1 MLIRWPASLSLGGLK
16 RSASTRGQYTP
27 KPTSIDIGRS
37 TASAV
42 DTELMV
48 TVGILMLFGMVMVY
62 SATIALPDSPRFAQY
77 SPWHF
82 LIRHVV
88 AMVIALAAG
97 FAVFCVPVQK
107 WQKFAMPLFFLGLVL
122 LTIVLIPGL
131 GKSVYGARRWIPLGI
146 MNLQPSE
153 LMKVFVLLY
162 AADYVVRKQE
172 IMHRFVKG
180 FLPLAVA
187 MALVGGLLLLEP
199 DLGAFIV
206 MVTIAMGLLFIGG
219 INLMWFTG
227 LIGSMGLVFSAIIY
241 FSPWRR
247 ERMFAYLDPF
257 DEQNILGKGYQL
269 AQSLIAFG
277 RGDFFGVGLGASI
290 GKLHYLPEAHTD
302 FLLAVI
308 GEELGLV
315 AVVLV
320 IFMFYKITRRAF
332 EIGRQAIVVNSAFA
346 GLLAMGVGMW
356 IGFQAFLNIGVN
368 LGLLPTKGLTL
379 PLMSYGG
386 SAILCNCLALGLL
399 LRVDFENKQ
408 RMRGSKS

>member
-1 MLIRWPASLSLGGLK
+1 MLIRWPASFALGSAK
-16 RSASTRGQYTP
+16 RSA
-27 KPTSIDIGRS
+27 KPTSIDIGR
-37 TASAV
+37 TTPASV
-42 DTELMV
+42 DTELIATIGV
-48 TVGILMLFGMVMVY
+48 LMLFGMVMVY
-62 SATIALPDSPRFAQY
+62 SATIALPDSPRFAKY
-77 SPWHF
+77 ESWHF
-82 LIRHVV
+82 LLRHSVSLI
-88 AMVIALAAG
+88 IAVGAG
-97 FAVFCVPVQK
+97 LAVFCVPVQR
-107 WQKFAMPLFFLGLVL
+107 WQKLALPLFIVGLVL
-122 LTIVLIPGL
+122 LTVVLIPGI
-131 GKSVYGARRWIPLGI
+131 GKSVYGARRWIPIGV

-172 IMHRFVKG
+172 IMHRFIKG
-180 FLPLAVA
+180 FLPLATA
-187 MALVGGLLLLEP
+187 MGIVGGLLLLEP

-206 MVTIAMGLLFIGG
+206 MVAIAMGLLFIGG
-219 INLMWFTG
+219 INLLWFTG
-227 LIGSMGLVFSAIIY
+227 LIGSMSLVFSAIIY

-320 IFMFYKITRRAF
+320 IFLFYKITRRAF
-332 EIGRQAIVVNSAFA
+332 EIGRQAIVLNSAFA

-386 SAILCNCLALGLL
+386 SAILCNCLALGIL

-408 RMRGSKS
+408 RMRGTKL

>member
-1 MLIRWPASLSLGGLK
+1 MLIRWPASFTLGSAK
-16 RSASTRGQYTP
+16 RSA
-27 KPTSIDIGRS
+27 KPTSIDIGR
-37 TASAV
+37 TTPATV
-42 DTELMV
+42 DTELIATIGV
-48 TVGILMLFGMVMVY
+48 LMLFGMVMVY
-62 SATIALPDSPRFAQY
+62 SATIALPDSPRFAKY
-77 SPWHF
+77 ESWHF
-82 LIRHVV
+82 LLRHVISI
-88 AMVIALAAG
+88 VIAVGAG
-97 FAVFCVPVQK
+97 FAVFCVPVQR
-107 WQKFAMPLFFLGLVL
+107 WQKLAMPLFIIGLIL

-131 GKSVYGARRWIPLGI
+131 GKSVYGARRWIPLGV

-180 FLPLAVA
+180 FLPLASA
-187 MALVGGLLLLEP
+187 MAIVGGLLLLEP

-206 MVTIAMGLLFIGG
+206 MVAIAMGLLFIGG

-315 AVVLV
+315 AVILV
-320 IFMFYKITRRAF
+320 IFLFYKITRRAF

-399 LRVDFENKQ
+399 LRIDFENKQ
-408 RMRGSKS
+408 RMRGGKT

>member
-1 MLIRWPASLSLGGLK
+1 MLIRWPASFALGSAK
-16 RSASTRGQYTP
+16 RSV
-27 KPTSIDIGRS
+27 KPTSIDIGR
-37 TASAV
+37 TTPATV
-42 DTELMV
+42 DTELIATIGV
-48 TVGILMLFGMVMVY
+48 LMLFGMVMVY
-62 SATIALPDSPRFAQY
+62 SATIALPDSPRFAKY
-77 SPWHF
+77 ESWHF
-82 LIRHVV
+82 LLRHIISI
-88 AMVIALAAG
+88 VIAVGAG
-97 FAVFCVPVQK
+97 FAVFCVPVHR
-107 WQKFAMPLFFLGLVL
+107 WQKLALPLFIIGLIL

-131 GKSVYGARRWIPLGI
+131 GKSVYGARRWIPLGV

-172 IMHRFVKG
+172 IMHRFIKG
-180 FLPLAVA
+180 FLPLATA
-187 MALVGGLLLLEP
+187 MGIVGGLLLLEP

-206 MVTIAMGLLFIGG
+206 MVAIAMGLLFIGG
-219 INLMWFTG
+219 INLLWFTG

-315 AVVLV
+315 AVILV
-320 IFMFYKITRRAF
+320 IFLFYKITRRAF

-399 LRVDFENKQ
+399 LRIDFENKQ
-408 RMRGSKS
+408 RMRGGKA